1 MSLGDF
7 IPTTYTLGSWHSV
20 PHLLT
25 IYPDIRNLLNPGSLP
40 QEFLILLF
48 TWVETYRNSD
58 STDSFCL
65 LTVPPSLS
73 YFLLHATAIQSP
85 GRTHCSLFSEGKKR
99 HPSQFGLPVSP
110 EPYHFLLTPPTH
122 IQAAHVSP
130 TWLQLVSCLL
140 SFPHPF
146 KVLFLKGKS
155 EYVTSF
161 YKTL

>member
-58 STDSFCL
+58 STDSFL

-73 YFLLHATAIQSP
+73 YFPLHATAIQSP
-85 GRTHCSLFSEGKKR
+85 GRTHCSLFSEGEKK
-99 HPSQFGLPVSP
+99 GILVN
-110 EPYHFLLTPPTH
+110 
-122 IQAAHVSP
+122 
-130 TWLQLVSCLL
+130 LVSQYLQNLTISFWPHQHISRLL
-140 SFPHPF
+140 MSLLHDYSWSPASFLSPIH
-146 KVLFLKGKS
+146 LK
-155 EYVTSF
+155 YYF
-161 YKTL
+161 